1 MFRTRCGSG
10 AAYCSAVVGSAASVC
25 HSPRELA
32 SYAVPQ
38 CRWLVGGW
46 AMSAGSGGEPKQ
58 TAVTVRG
65 YPSAGPQHPGRRAAG
80 CVPGVLPTV
89 GPCVA
94 AFGVLC
100 WAAVGSPGRLAGSV
114 AFGLGCVPVGGQR
127 VGPPA
132 LGACGV
138 GSCEV
143 WAPPDVTSAVC
154 TWESWWVGRRTCA
167 ASLEFTRCFCSLW
180 KCWALAPTAK
190 PVARGGDTASVFP
203 AREQHGRGP
212 PCCSQVR
219 HGDVSG
225 EALKTP
231 SLRRAS
237 RPTAAPARVFV
248 GMLSPRWRASSCLG
262 QSRTFLSQ

>member
-1 MFRTRCGSG
+1 M
-10 AAYCSAVVGSAASVC
+10 
-25 HSPRELA
+25 
-32 SYAVPQ
+32 
-38 CRWLVGGW
+38 W
-46 AMSAGSGGEPKQ
+46 AGSGGEPKQ

-65 YPSAGPQHPGRRAAG
+65 CPSAGPRHMRGVVRRGVSRPA
-80 CVPGVLPTV
+80 CLLCVLPTV
-89 GPCVA
+89 GPRVA
-94 AFGVLC
+94 ACGELC

-114 AFGLGCVPVGGQR
+114 AFGLGCAPVGGQGA
-127 VGPPA
+127 GPPA

-143 WAPPDVTSAVC
+143 WAPPDVTPGVC
-154 TWESWWVGRRTCA
+154 TRESWRVGRRMCA
-167 ASLEFTRCFCSLW
+167 ASLEFSYCLCSLW

-190 PVARGGDTASVFP
+190 PVARGGDTANVFP

-219 HGDVSG
+219 RSDVSG
-225 EALKTP
+225 KALKTP

-248 GMLSPRWRASSCLG
+248 GMLNPRWRASSCSG
-262 QSRTFLSQ
+262 QSRTFLFSDLRLRPRQAPHRPQCALASPA